1 MIHQFWRLSEGGD
14 DNLGPAISGDGL
26 VLGRTRLIEQRD
38 GRYVVRE
45 RREIE
50 RLLCRAYEIDLAADR
65 LMSGLATVAAAL
77 NGNDPC
83 LARIAAVHLRI
94 PDLPS
99 YAARDQ
105 IEAEDTAI
113 RSTQQE
119 LAAPRSP
126 VQKASPDDPE
136 HPGWPAGTPDGL
148 GGKFRPK
155 DDSAAALSQKIKNKI
170 ERRELRMNLTA
181 GLHVGIEA
189 LANLIPGAELAADV
203 AMLADL
209 ARTISEYR
217 KLSIEAAVAFDFVQN
232 APYELQDLQVSS
244 DYKEFS
250 SYDAF
255 VKGQSSSR
263 FMSKYFRFSW

>member
-83 LARIAAVHLRI
+83 LARIAAVRPI

-126 VQKASPDDPE
+126 VQKASPNDAASGLAGRNA
-136 HPGWPAGTPDGL
+136 GWPRWQISSEGQLCCG
-148 GGKFRPK
+148 
-155 DDSAAALSQKIKNKI
+155 ALTKNQKQN
-170 ERRELRMNLTA
+170 
-181 GLHVGIEA
+181 
-189 LANLIPGAELAADV
+189 
-203 AMLADL
+203 
-209 ARTISEYR
+209 RTT
-217 KLSIEAAVAFDFVQN
+217 
-232 APYELQDLQVSS
+232 
-244 DYKEFS
+244 
-250 SYDAF
+250 
-255 VKGQSSSR
+255 
-263 FMSKYFRFSW
+263 

>member
-1 MIHQFWRLSEGGD
+1 
-14 DNLGPAISGDGL
+14 
-26 VLGRTRLIEQRD
+26 
-38 GRYVVRE
+38 
-45 RREIE
+45 
-50 RLLCRAYEIDLAADR
+50 
-65 LMSGLATVAAAL
+65 
-77 NGNDPC
+77 
-83 LARIAAVHLRI
+83 
-94 PDLPS
+94 
-99 YAARDQ
+99 
-105 IEAEDTAI
+105 
-113 RSTQQE
+113 
-119 LAAPRSP
+119 
-126 VQKASPDDPE
+126 
-136 HPGWPAGTPDGL
+136 
-148 GGKFRPK
+148 
-155 DDSAAALSQKIKNKI
+155 
-170 ERRELRMNLTA
+170 MNLTA

-263 FMSKYFRFSW
+263 FMSKYFGSAGDGSQYHHLVTQGGANADTEMPQLQSTENIFMLQTLLHEVVSEEYLKPAPDNSNLTLYQWLQTQPYEIQREYGLKILRDLHILK